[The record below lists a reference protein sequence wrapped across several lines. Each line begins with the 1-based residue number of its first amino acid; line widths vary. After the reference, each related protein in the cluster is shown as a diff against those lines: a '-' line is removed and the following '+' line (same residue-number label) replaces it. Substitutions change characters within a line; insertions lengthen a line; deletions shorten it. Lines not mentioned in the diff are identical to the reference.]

1 MKLAK
6 VTGVVWATQKAKE
19 LNGCRLFLVQPISGM
34 DEQPNGK
41 PFVAAD
47 PRNLA
52 ASGDKVIVVTSTDAA
67 QAFDS
72 GFAPVNASI
81 VQLLDDLD

>member
-1 MKLAK
+1 MKIGI
-6 VTGVVWATQKAKE
+6 VIGVVWATKKVKE
-19 LNGCRLFLVQPISGM
+19 INGCRLYIVQPISTK
-34 DEQPNGK
+34 GK
-41 PFVAAD
+41 KIDSPIIVAD

-52 ASGDKVIVVTSTDAA
+52 ASGDKVVFVTSTDAT

-81 VQLLDDLD
+81 VELIDKIV